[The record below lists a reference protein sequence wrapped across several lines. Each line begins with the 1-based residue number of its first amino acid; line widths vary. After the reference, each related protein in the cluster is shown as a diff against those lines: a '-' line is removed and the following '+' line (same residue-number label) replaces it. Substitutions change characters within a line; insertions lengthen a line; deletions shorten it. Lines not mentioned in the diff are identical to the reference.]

1 METDRISA
9 TSRPAKIL
17 VVEDERYIARFL
29 SFVLKEKGY
38 EVQAAHDGEE
48 ALSTAASFRP
58 DAVILDLLLPKLSGQ
73 EVLGRLRAD
82 PKFTGLKILL
92 LTGCPMAEN
101 DTGMPSGMGA
111 DAYCLK
117 PIGPSA
123 LIGLLRQH
131 GLPSQIDLKAG
142 SGTGIGPDTMN
153 SVKGP

>member
-1 METDRISA
+1 MEPDQVPPS
-9 TSRPAKIL
+9 SRPAKIL

-29 SFVLKEKGY
+29 SYVLQEKGY
-38 EVQAAHDGEE
+38 EVKAAHDGEE

-82 PKFTGLKILL
+82 PKFSGLKILL
-92 LTGCPMAEN
+92 LTGCPMTET
-101 DTGMPSGMGA
+101 DTGMPAGMGA

-123 LIGLLRQH
+123 LIGLLQQH
-131 GLPSQIDLKAG
+131 GLPSQIE
-142 SGTGIGPDTMN
+142 MN
-153 SVKGP
+153 AASRMPGLNPTL